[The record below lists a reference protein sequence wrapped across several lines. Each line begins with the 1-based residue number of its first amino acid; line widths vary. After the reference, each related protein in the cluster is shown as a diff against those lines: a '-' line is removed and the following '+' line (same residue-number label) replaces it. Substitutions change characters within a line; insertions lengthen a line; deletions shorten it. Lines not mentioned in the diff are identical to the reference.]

1 MPLLISEADVKNR
14 LNHPTNLLIK
24 HKLIGRG
31 GHASNGGR
39 PKGTSD
45 WSPEIKAII
54 GTLANNA
61 TNKSVAKAFKMAP
74 AQVGAYARGLDS
86 SGNKPDLELRAHLE
100 ANIEVVRE
108 KVIDKI
114 LKSVD
119 SITDEKITEAN
130 YATLSKAA
138 SNLAGVFDRLGPKND
153 SLNGITQNQFVFFGV
168 KPRQETDYNV
178 IEVEAISG

>member
-1 MPLLISEADVKNR
+1 MPLLISEDDAKNR
-14 LNHPTNLLIK
+14 LTHPANLLVK
-24 HKLIGRG
+24 HKLIG
-31 GHASNGGR
+31 HCQSKNGGR
-39 PKGTSD
+39 PAGGLNLSVELKGL
-45 WSPEIKAII
+45 I
-54 GTLANNA
+54 GTLANQS
-61 TNKSVAKAFKMAP
+61 TNKSVAKVFNMAP

-86 SGNKPDLELRAHLE
+86 SGNKPDPKLRKHLE

-130 YATLSKAA
+130 YATLSKAS

-153 SLNGITQNQFVFFGV
+153 SLNGITQQNFVFFGV
-168 KPRQETDYNV
+168 KPRDERDYQV
-178 IEVEAISG
+178 IEVEAVTS